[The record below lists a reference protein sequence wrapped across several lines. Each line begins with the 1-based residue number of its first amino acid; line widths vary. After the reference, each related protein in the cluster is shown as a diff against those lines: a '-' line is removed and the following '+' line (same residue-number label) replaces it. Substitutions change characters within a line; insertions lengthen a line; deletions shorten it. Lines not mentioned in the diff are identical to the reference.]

1 MDNDGHKY
9 GIKDY
14 LIRSS
19 TLEEVFITL
28 GELEK
33 KSEQKEGQEI
43 IQNIDDQDYEPEF
56 QENGCCRLLTS
67 SLKFKGLSSLGV
79 AITMLFVGAC
89 SFVFAMAYAK
99 FQLIDH
105 NDPLNYSD
113 MAAIYSTVTPM
124 TLQYN
129 Q

>member
-1 MDNDGHKY
+1 M
-9 GIKDY
+9 
-14 LIRSS
+14 
-19 TLEEVFITL
+19 
-28 GELEK
+28 
-33 KSEQKEGQEI
+33 
-43 IQNIDDQDYEPEF
+43 
-56 QENGCCRLLTS
+56 S
-67 SLKFKGLSSLGV
+67 SLKFKALSSIV
-79 AITMLFVGAC
+79 TIISMFVIGGC

-124 TLQYN
+124 ALQYN